1 MVNRWGNNGNSDGLY
16 FLGLQNHWVSDS
28 SHGVKR
34 CLLLRRKAMTN
45 LNSVL
50 KSRDI
55 TLSTKFRTVKAMVFF
70 STYVWMWALDHKK
83 AKSWRTDIFELWCW
97 RRFLRVPW
105 TAKRSNQSVWKEI
118 NSKYSSEGLML
129 KLKLQYFTHLMWRAN
144 SLKRPWYWER

>member
-1 MVNRWGNNGNSDGLY
+1 MANRCGNNGNSDGLY
-16 FLGLQNHWVSDS
+16 FLGLQNHWVSDY
-28 SHGVKR
+28 SHEVKR
-34 CLLLRRKAMTN
+34 RLLLRRKAMTN
-45 LNSVL
+45 LDSVL

-55 TLSTKFRTVKAMVFF
+55 TLSTKFCTVKPMFFF
-70 STYVWMWALDHKK
+70 STYVRMWALDHKK

-144 SLKRPWYWER
+144 SLKRPWCWER